1 MKGKHIDKVIQE
13 MYSTLFPV
21 LEVELKLDMYHR
33 AACIELNHQVEG
45 EVSCLGL
52 RITNSTYPLL
62 VQILMFIHLEIWI

>member
-21 LEVELKLDMYHR
+21 LEVELKLDMYHL

-45 EVSCLGL
+45 KFHV
-52 RITNSTYPLL
+52 
-62 VQILMFIHLEIWI
+62 